1 MGKKKK
7 CMCERERENGLMN
20 HAKKTVDATTMTVL
34 QIVKKILKD
43 ALAYTHVDTGD
54 RRCLKWQISPSFA

>member
-1 MGKKKK
+1 MGKKKSV
-7 CMCERERENGLMN
+7 CVRERENGLMN
-20 HAKKTVDATTMTVL
+20 HAKKTVNATTMTVL
-34 QIVKKILKD
+34 QSAKKIVKD